1 VRKTTKLIE
10 GGHRGIQDY
19 RHIYFY
25 FFYVFTFFQIQKVVT
40 FYVFL
45 PCFVRFLELW
55 CVSLSFALV
64 TSLTSTAE
72 RAVGAAEAR
81 SVCECLKKNVCA
93 LRRRMLFDIFFDRPT
108 SFILITY
115 IPVCVWLCNSTL

>member
-1 VRKTTKLIE
+1 MVFRTI
-10 GGHRGIQDY
+10 GIY
-19 RHIYFY
+19 TSTFLR
-25 FFYVFTFFQIQKVVT
+25 FYVFPNPKSRDFLC
-40 FYVFL
+40 FL